1 MTSGED
7 FPTVHAGF
15 SSHGTGAGEEL
26 QSAARTSLQKLL
38 HGGWRRTSEL
48 LHPVSAEKRPSD
60 ATGQDNNEHPDGN
73 DNYSCVGQSLRTNY
87 SNGDSGT
94 DHHYDNHHD
103 NSNYCSVG
111 HATIRRQY
119 SCKLCKLTTAT
130 ATATLTITT
139 MTTTTTTI
147 IITATRQ

>member
-73 DNYSCVGQSLRTNY
+73 DNYSCVGQYNVLF
-87 SNGDSGT
+87 
-94 DHHYDNHHD
+94 
-103 NSNYCSVG
+103 
-111 HATIRRQY
+111 
-119 SCKLCKLTTAT
+119 CKRCELTTAT
-130 ATATLTITT
+130 ATAAQTTTTI
-139 MTTTTTTI
+139 TTTTTV
-147 IITATRQ
+147 ITAPSATRQYGGSTRANKS